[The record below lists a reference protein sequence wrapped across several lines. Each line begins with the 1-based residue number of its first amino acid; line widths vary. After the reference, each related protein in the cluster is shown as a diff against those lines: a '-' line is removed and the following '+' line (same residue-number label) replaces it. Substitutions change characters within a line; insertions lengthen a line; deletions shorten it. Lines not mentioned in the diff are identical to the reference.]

1 VLAIDETLHTIA
13 EIGVALAGFA
23 ALVAIFRQRESGWT
37 AAAVSG
43 LRFMVELSI
52 SLIILALLP
61 IPVYLLGMRAPDL
74 WVTCSSICA
83 VVSVSLFT
91 LNALRIRRLYRG
103 GWRPK
108 TWTFHVVGFTVG
120 SAGVFAHILNMLHFQ
135 GPGLYVLALTISI
148 FLVGLQFIAFTANT
162 GESRHDA

>member
-1 VLAIDETLHTIA
+1 VLAIDETLHAIA

-37 AAAVSG
+37 TAAVSG

-61 IPVYLLGMRAPDL
+61 ISIYLLGIEAQDL
-74 WVTCSSICA
+74 WVLCSSICT
-83 VVSVSLFT
+83 VVLLPIFT
-91 LNALRIRRLYRG
+91 LNALRIRTLYRG

-108 TWTFHVVGFTVG
+108 TWTFHIVGFTVG
-120 SAGVFAHILNMLHFQ
+120 IAGVFAHILNVLYFQ